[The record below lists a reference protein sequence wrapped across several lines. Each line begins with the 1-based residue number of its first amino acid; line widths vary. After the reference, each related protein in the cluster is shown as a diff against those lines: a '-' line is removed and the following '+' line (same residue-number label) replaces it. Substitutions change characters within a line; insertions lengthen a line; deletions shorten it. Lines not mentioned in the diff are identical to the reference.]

1 MKKKPKI
8 LTKDLLTE
16 IDNLVEDIQI
26 KGVLSQK
33 QKINSV
39 GDERRKFRGQLVR

>member
-1 MKKKPKI
+1 MKKNPKI

-26 KGVLSQK
+26 KGRFESK
-33 QKINSV
+33 TKN
-39 GDERRKFRGQLVR
+39 